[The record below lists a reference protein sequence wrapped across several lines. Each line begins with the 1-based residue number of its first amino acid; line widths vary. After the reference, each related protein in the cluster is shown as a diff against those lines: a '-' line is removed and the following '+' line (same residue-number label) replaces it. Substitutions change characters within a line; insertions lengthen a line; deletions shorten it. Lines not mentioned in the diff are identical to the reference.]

1 MLAERD
7 QWLNGQTMP
16 DSRSNAQNSV
26 NSNCL
31 GGLARGWEGEL
42 KARTFRVVECKTD
55 LPYRCYRYAHGRFKP
70 PPLHV
75 LFDMII
81 LELD

>member
-1 MLAERD
+1 M
-7 QWLNGQTMP
+7 
-16 DSRSNAQNSV
+16 
-26 NSNCL
+26 
-31 GGLARGWEGEL
+31 GGLAARKMGEL

-55 LPYRCYRYAHGRFKP
+55 LPYRCYRYALGRFTP

>member
-7 QWLNGQTMP
+7 HWLNGQTMP
-16 DSRSNAQNSV
+16 DSRSNAQDPADTY
-26 NSNCL
+26 CL
-31 GGLARGWEGEL
+31 GGLAGRKMGEL

-55 LPYRCYRYAHGRFKP
+55 LPYRCYRYALGRLTP